1 MITRLLSAAALTVLL
16 ASPAFACEM
25 HQAHSALTT
34 ASVAPVNEPPTQIQ
48 PIVLPQS
55 KAMDAAALTVAPEDV
70 KSPMAYGGCHNRR
83 QTTVYLT
90 N

>member
-1 MITRLLSAAALTVLL
+1 MITRLLSAAAMTVLL

-34 ASVAPVNEPPTQIQ
+34 ASVAPVSDPPAQIQ

-55 KAMDAAALTVAPEDV
+55 KATDAAAMTLAPQEA
-70 KSPMAYGGCHNRR
+70 KSPMAYGGCRNRR